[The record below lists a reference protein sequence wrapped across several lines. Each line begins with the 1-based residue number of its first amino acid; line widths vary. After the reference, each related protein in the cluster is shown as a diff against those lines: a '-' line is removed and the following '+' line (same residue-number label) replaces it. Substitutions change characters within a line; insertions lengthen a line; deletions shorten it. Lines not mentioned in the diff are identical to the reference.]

1 MLEFFCQM
9 LALAEDDLE
18 AALSYTI
25 SMRDSTES
33 EMQKLPP
40 VLGSLGVEFSEE
52 MAADLVNELP
62 HMVQLVNGIR
72 GAAMAYRFKAGEP
85 PS

>member
-1 MLEFFCQM
+1 M

-18 AALSYTI
+18 DALSYTI
-25 SMRDSTES
+25 SIRDRTES
-33 EMQKLPP
+33 EMRKLPP
-40 VLGSLGVEFSEE
+40 VLGSLGVEFTED

-72 GAAMAYRFKAGEP
+72 GAVMAYRFKAGRS